1 MHAILATGLRSYA
14 DQEISDAEFAKRAER
29 FPVETPENKEY
40 YLLRKLFE
48 EHYCKREATKH
59 NSIAVVPSG
68 KSIACSTPEAVSWH
82 AAWQQGPSDISGRAV
97 SGVHV
102 AADDFNRQ

>member
-1 MHAILATGLRSYA
+1 MHAIPTGLRSYA
-14 DQEISDAEFAKRAER
+14 DQEVSDAEFAKRAER

-82 AAWQQGPSDISGRAV
+82 AAWQEGPSDISGRAV
-97 SGVHV
+97 GGVHV
-102 AADDFNRQ
+102 AADDFNRH